1 MAFAYDL
8 VTELLRVCPRGH
20 KKIMDADLLSADI
33 DRGFLGSLRIMQRL
47 DAFAGVDCWIS
58 MSLIEFQPVF
68 IVTSLQM
75 KKLSTLSFGSLP
87 LPTSP
92 LIFGNEAA
100 NLAFPKPRK

>member
-1 MAFAYDL
+1 VAFAYDL